1 MEKAESKEI
10 SVGDWVRVRM
20 CKWDY
25 DDPDTLDAKVLGIK
39 GDEVALGY
47 DDKGV
52 LMYAFI
58 EDCKKIELLEA
69 LL

>member
-1 MEKAESKEI
+1 MEKI
-10 SVGDWVRVRM
+10 DIRDLSVGDYVRVRM

-25 DDPDTLDAKVLGIK
+25 DDPDTLDVKVLGIK

-58 EDCKKIELLEA
+58 EDCKKI
-69 LL
+69 

>member
-10 SVGDWVRVRM
+10 SVGDWVRVKM
-20 CKWDY
+20 VKWDY

-58 EDCKKIELLEA
+58 EDCIKIELLEA
-69 LL
+69 L

>member
-1 MEKAESKEI
+1 MEKAESEEI
-10 SVGDWVRVRM
+10 SVGDWVRVKM
-20 CKWDY
+20 VKWDY
-25 DDPDTLDAKVLGIK
+25 DDPNTLDAKVLGIK

-58 EDCKKIELLEA
+58 EDCKKIEL
-69 LL
+69 

>member
-1 MEKAESKEI
+1 MEKAESKGI

-52 LMYAFI
+52 LIYAFI
-58 EDCKKIELLEA
+58 EDCKKIEL
-69 LL
+69 

>member
-1 MEKAESKEI
+1 MEKAESEEI
-10 SVGDWVRVRM
+10 SVGDWVRVKM
-20 CKWDY
+20 VKWDY

-58 EDCKKIELLEA
+58 EDCKKIEL
-69 LL
+69 

>member
-1 MEKAESKEI
+1 MEKAESEEI
-10 SVGDWVRVRM
+10 SVGDWVRVKM
-20 CKWDY
+20 VKWDY
-25 DDPDTLDAKVLGIK
+25 DDSDTLDAKVLGIK

-58 EDCKKIELLEA
+58 EDCKKIEL
-69 LL
+69 

>member
-1 MEKAESKEI
+1 MEKAESEEI
-10 SVGDWVRVRM
+10 SVGDWVRVKM
-20 CKWDY
+20 VKWDY

-69 LL
+69 L

>member
-10 SVGDWVRVRM
+10 SVGDWVRVKM
-20 CKWDY
+20 VKWDY

-39 GDEVALGY
+39 GDEAALGY

-58 EDCKKIELLEA
+58 EDCKKIEL
-69 LL
+69 

>member
-10 SVGDWVRVRM
+10 SVGDWVRVKM
-20 CKWDY
+20 VKWDY

-58 EDCKKIELLEA
+58 EDCKKIEL
-69 LL
+69 

>member
-1 MEKAESKEI
+1 MEKAESEEI
-10 SVGDWVRVRM
+10 SVGDWVRVKM
-20 CKWDY
+20 VKWDY

-52 LMYAFI
+52 LMYAFL
-58 EDCKKIELLEA
+58 EDCKKIEL
-69 LL
+69 

>member
-1 MEKAESKEI
+1 MEKAESKGI
-10 SVGDWVRVRM
+10 SVGDWVRVKIV
-20 CKWDY
+20 KWDY

-58 EDCKKIELLEA
+58 EDCKKIEL
-69 LL
+69 

>member
-1 MEKAESKEI
+1 MEKAESKGI

-58 EDCKKIELLEA
+58 EDCKKI
-69 LL
+69 

>member
-10 SVGDWVRVRM
+10 SVGDWVRVKM
-20 CKWDY
+20 VKWDY

-58 EDCKKIELLEA
+58 EDCKKIELWAKTL
-69 LL
+69 